1 MAAHPR
7 RFRGVRGSPKL
18 PQASSDRT
26 DRDPGG
32 SRDGCNATIANR
44 ACFGG
49 GQQAALTFVQMRGQ
63 QDETIADW
71 SEIDHSPRIG
81 DAPIPLIR
89 PLPTVLNRVAYFRTG
104 PYLGHRGSPVSG
116 LGGSTPTLADP
127 TQNTPL
133 S

>member
-81 DAPIPLIR
+81 DAPIPSIR

-104 PYLGHRGSPVSG
+104 PYLPSPRGN
-116 LGGSTPTLADP
+116 LPTAP
-127 TQNTPL
+127 
-133 S
+133 

>member
-49 GQQAALTFVQMRGQ
+49 SQQAALTFVQMRGQ

-71 SEIDHSPRIG
+71 SE
-81 DAPIPLIR
+81 
-89 PLPTVLNRVAYFRTG
+89 
-104 PYLGHRGSPVSG
+104 VSG
-116 LGGSTPTLADP
+116 RA
-127 TQNTPL
+127 L
-133 S
+133 SPPWDWIPPHQHYLHVILVSVQSFVR